1 MKKLFLIFLGLFF
14 TLTSISA
21 NTASRQIKAF
31 ATYEERFNFDFL
43 WVTNQLE
50 EYEVVYCYD
59 KDKVFPDTIDVRP
72 EGMDYLA
79 IDNPDRFAE
88 IEEDILR
95 VTYVGYPHNGAS
107 IVNNPQIDDGIFQ
120 AATQYAVWFYTEGLY
135 LTTPRTQTGV
145 SQAIDNL
152 MFGMPDDLD
161 YAYTLNL
168 AIDIVL
174 SDAIVPDNLTLNLY
188 DPVNASSYQRLLG
201 TAFYETIDIDVT
213 KKWED
218 YNNKFETRT
227 DSISIQLYE
236 NGEPKGT
243 PVLLND
249 TNNWSHKFE
258 KLVKLDF
265 DKNTINY
272 TVQEIMVPE
281 KYTQNIDIQENENG
295 YLNYTITNTIIPEI
309 TSVTGSKIWSGGSEL
324 ATKPSATFKLLAN
337 DIPALDVENNPVAPI
352 TVDYSTTETNFTFEN
367 LPKHDVNGDEIVYSI
382 VEQDL
387 DNFSSAKL
395 EGTNTFNNTY
405 QVETTDIQAK
415 KIWVGGNPDD
425 HVQPILT
432 LYRQLEGHEPEVVE
446 VEPTV
451 SEEGNTFLFTWLEL
465 PVTDFNANEY
475 TYTVEETS
483 QHAGYESVVDRLTV
497 TNTYQVELTDINI
510 EKVWIN
516 APEDK
521 PDITIVLLADG
532 VEVDRVTLANNETTH
547 TFTDLPKTTFDGQV
561 IVYTLE
567 ELTVEGYTSAIEGFV
582 VINTA
587 EPVQEEPI
595 EETPVQDEPVHEE
608 PVKEEPVKE
617 EPVKEQ
623 PTKEEPTLPH
633 TGQQV
638 SNSLLPFI
646 FFCAGFILSRTKKKD

>member
-43 WVTNQLE
+43 WVTNQLG

-59 KDKVFPDTIDVRP
+59 KDKVFPDTTDVRP

-79 IDNPDRFAE
+79 IDNPNRFAE

-95 VTYVGYPHNGAS
+95 VTYVGYPHNGAN

-174 SDAIVPDNLTLNLY
+174 SDAIVPNNLTLNLY

-272 TVQEIMVPE
+272 TV
-281 KYTQNIDIQENENG
+281 
-295 YLNYTITNTIIPEI
+295 
-309 TSVTGSKIWSGGSEL
+309 
-324 ATKPSATFKLLAN
+324 
-337 DIPALDVENNPVAPI
+337 
-352 TVDYSTTETNFTFEN
+352 
-367 LPKHDVNGDEIVYSI
+367 
-382 VEQDL
+382 
-387 DNFSSAKL
+387 
-395 EGTNTFNNTY
+395 
-405 QVETTDIQAK
+405 
-415 KIWVGGNPDD
+415 
-425 HVQPILT
+425 
-432 LYRQLEGHEPEVVE
+432 
-446 VEPTV
+446 
-451 SEEGNTFLFTWLEL
+451 
-465 PVTDFNANEY
+465 
-475 TYTVEETS
+475 
-483 QHAGYESVVDRLTV
+483 
-497 TNTYQVELTDINI
+497 
-510 EKVWIN
+510 
-516 APEDK
+516 
-521 PDITIVLLADG
+521 
-532 VEVDRVTLANNETTH
+532 
-547 TFTDLPKTTFDGQV
+547 
-561 IVYTLE
+561 
-567 ELTVEGYTSAIEGFV
+567 
-582 VINTA
+582 
-587 EPVQEEPI
+587 
-595 EETPVQDEPVHEE
+595 
-608 PVKEEPVKE
+608 
-617 EPVKEQ
+617 
-623 PTKEEPTLPH
+623 
-633 TGQQV
+633 
-638 SNSLLPFI
+638 
-646 FFCAGFILSRTKKKD
+646 